1 MQFQLNIPHVAGALL
16 LGIGIYFFWFERS
29 YNNFWI
35 ILFLGAALNFYLGYK
50 RNQEEAEQQE
60 KP

>member
-1 MQFQLNIPHVAGALL
+1 MQFQLNIPYVAGALL

-50 RNQEEAEQQE
+50 RNQEQADQ
-60 KP
+60 